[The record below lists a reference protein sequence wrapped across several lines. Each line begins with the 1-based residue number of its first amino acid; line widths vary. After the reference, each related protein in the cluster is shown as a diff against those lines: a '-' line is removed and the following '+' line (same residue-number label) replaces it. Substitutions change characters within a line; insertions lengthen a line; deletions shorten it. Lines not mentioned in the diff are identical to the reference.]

1 MTAGAD
7 GAIRH
12 VENGTRGEFFIER
25 GGKRVAEL
33 TYSMS
38 GTAAV
43 VGHTWVDPALRGGTL
58 ASDLVE
64 AAVRWARAGDRKIVP
79 ACSYVRAVFA
89 RTPAYA
95 DVRG

>member
-1 MTAGAD
+1 VTHAAE

-12 VENGTRGEFFIER
+12 AEEGARGEFFVEQ

-38 GTAAV
+38 GASAI
-43 VGHTWVDPALRGGTL
+43 VGHTWVEPSLRGGTL

-64 AAVRWARAGDRKIVP
+64 AAVQWARAGDRKIVP